1 MTLSTIPNNLKRVA
15 IAGGTGAL
23 GQNLTEEFLKIEGIK
38 LKVLTRKSTGEVSNP
53 QLKEKFIK
61 RGAEVV
67 EVDYNNQDELNA
79 ALKEIDVV
87 VSALNS
93 LDFVK
98 INLVLLN
105 AAVKNNVNLFI
116 PSEFFSKLEGTNN
129 PFTAPKAE
137 IRKHLEKSGLNYIY
151 YNCGFFYE
159 HITSEL
165 FGIDVINNK
174 AKIVGSGNTKL
185 NITRIRDVASF
196 IAQTYHFPEVKN
208 AHVNISSQ
216 VTTMNEIVKQI
227 GEVGQKPLEIEYIDL
242 KEIEKLI
249 VEKAEDIYYL
259 LFAHCGRDI
268 ELGNVYIE
276 KDSNYLLPGFK
287 FESLKEYIRQTYFN

>member
-15 IAGGTGAL
+15 IAGGTGTL

-38 LKVLTRKSTGEVSNP
+38 VKVLTRKSNGEVSNP
-53 QLKEKFIK
+53 QLKEKFVK
-61 RGAEVV
+61 CGAEVI
-67 EVDYNNQDELNA
+67 EVDYNNQSDLNA
-79 ALKEIDVV
+79 ALNEIDVV
-87 VSALNS
+87 VSALSS
-93 LDFVK
+93 LDFTK
-98 INLVLLN
+98 INLALLN
-105 AAVKNNVNLFI
+105 AAVENNVNLFV
-116 PSEFFSKLEGTNN
+116 PSEFFSKVDGIDN
-129 PFTAPKAE
+129 PFTTPKAE

-196 IAQTYHFPEVKN
+196 VAKTYHLPELRN
-208 AHVNISSQ
+208 GHVNISSQ
-216 VTTMNEIVKQI
+216 VTTMNEIVREI
-227 GEVGQKPLEIEYIDL
+227 GEVGQKPLETEHIDL
-242 KEIEKLI
+242 REIEKSI
-249 VEKAEDIYYL
+249 IEKAEDFYYL
-259 LFAHCGRDI
+259 LFAHFGKDI

-276 KDSNYLLPGFK
+276 KSSNYLLPEFK
-287 FESLKEYIRQTYFN
+287 FESLKEYIKQTYFN